1 MKKRILLIIYCLIT
15 TLLYANTYIDAS
27 EQEWTYGSMHQWRA
41 HNSYTVIEEIVVI
54 DNMVYALSNHS
65 LFAIDQTTEEIHY
78 YDLST
83 GLNSTIINHIY
94 HNEELHELMLCY
106 QNGQIDIIDNQQNI
120 YNISDL
126 YHKQTNL
133 SKQVNDLCM
142 YGNHA
147 LMAMDFGI
155 VCLDLKRKEIKDTYY
170 IGHNSTEVSVEYI
183 ALLND
188 SVYAL
193 SDQALYV
200 AHVND
205 NLVDYAYWHHY
216 PLPAGGKPTSLQTY
230 QGQLCIVRDNCL
242 WSYSHGRWSK
252 HASATYSIRGLRK
265 TGDQLFGLINEQYG
279 VVEVQPDFSLQLTI
293 PYGYVHDIKRD
304 GTYYWLATQ
313 SNGVVRVDNGNYQE
327 YHPEGPINPIAY
339 RMRFFGD
346 RLYVVPGGRWAVEN
360 KTFGEIM
367 FYENGIWTNLTNG
380 QLTDAAQ
387 HALYDLMNVAQ
398 DPNDPNHYFVTTYG
412 TGLLEMYDTTVV
424 ALYLPNNSPL
434 HSAAPSNPD
443 NYTRTDAAM
452 YDEQGNLWVLN
463 AGGELNNVHIIN
475 PQGEWHSFNL
485 LNSIT
490 REIIRLETPG
500 EMVVDRRNSQWKWIP
515 LCRWNTGIV
524 LLQDNGTPTNNS
536 DDKAYYRT
544 QWVDQFNNQLIPEYI
559 YSIAQDHDNT
569 LWVGTSRGLFTIPAH
584 VDFTQSNKCEKIII
598 RRNDGTN
605 LVDFLL
611 DNEQI
616 NCIVVDGANRK
627 WIGTANSGIFLIDIT
642 TDQDNG
648 EVVNTVAHFTTDNSL
663 LPSNNILS
671 IAIQESTGEVFIGTS
686 NGLVSYMSDAV
697 EPEENFENIYA
708 YPNPVYPTYK
718 GLIIIKG
725 LMANTQVRIIDGS
738 GNAVAILH
746 SNGGE
751 AIWDGNNSFG
761 QRVASGIYTA
771 ICNTIDGQ
779 AYGYVKVMIMN

>member
-1 MKKRILLIIYCLIT
+1 
-15 TLLYANTYIDAS
+15 
-27 EQEWTYGSMHQWRA
+27 
-41 HNSYTVIEEIVVI
+41 
-54 DNMVYALSNHS
+54 
-65 LFAIDQTTEEIHY
+65 
-78 YDLST
+78 
-83 GLNSTIINHIY
+83 
-94 HNEELHELMLCY
+94 
-106 QNGQIDIIDNQQNI
+106 
-120 YNISDL
+120 
-126 YHKQTNL
+126 
-133 SKQVNDLCM
+133 
-142 YGNHA
+142 
-147 LMAMDFGI
+147 
-155 VCLDLKRKEIKDTYY
+155 
-170 IGHNSTEVSVEYI
+170 
-183 ALLND
+183 
-188 SVYAL
+188 
-193 SDQALYV
+193 
-200 AHVND
+200 
-205 NLVDYAYWHHY
+205 
-216 PLPAGGKPTSLQTY
+216 
-230 QGQLCIVRDNCL
+230 
-242 WSYSHGRWSK
+242 
-252 HASATYSIRGLRK
+252 
-265 TGDQLFGLINEQYG
+265 
-279 VVEVQPDFSLQLTI
+279 
-293 PYGYVHDIKRD
+293 
-304 GTYYWLATQ
+304 
-313 SNGVVRVDNGNYQE
+313 
-327 YHPEGPINPIAY
+327 
-339 RMRFFGD
+339 
-346 RLYVVPGGRWAVEN
+346 
-360 KTFGEIM
+360 
-367 FYENGIWTNLTNG
+367 
-380 QLTDAAQ
+380 
-387 HALYDLMNVAQ
+387 
-398 DPNDPNHYFVTTYG
+398 
-412 TGLLEMYDTTVV
+412 MYDTTVV

-434 HSAAPSNPD
+434 RSAAPSNPD

-463 AGGELNNVHIIN
+463 AGGELNNVHVIN

-771 ICNTIDGQ
+771 VCNTIDGQ

>member
-1 MKKRILLIIYCLIT
+1 
-15 TLLYANTYIDAS
+15 
-27 EQEWTYGSMHQWRA
+27 
-41 HNSYTVIEEIVVI
+41 
-54 DNMVYALSNHS
+54 
-65 LFAIDQTTEEIHY
+65 
-78 YDLST
+78 
-83 GLNSTIINHIY
+83 
-94 HNEELHELMLCY
+94 
-106 QNGQIDIIDNQQNI
+106 
-120 YNISDL
+120 
-126 YHKQTNL
+126 
-133 SKQVNDLCM
+133 
-142 YGNHA
+142 
-147 LMAMDFGI
+147 
-155 VCLDLKRKEIKDTYY
+155 
-170 IGHNSTEVSVEYI
+170 
-183 ALLND
+183 
-188 SVYAL
+188 
-193 SDQALYV
+193 
-200 AHVND
+200 
-205 NLVDYAYWHHY
+205 
-216 PLPAGGKPTSLQTY
+216 
-230 QGQLCIVRDNCL
+230 
-242 WSYSHGRWSK
+242 
-252 HASATYSIRGLRK
+252 
-265 TGDQLFGLINEQYG
+265 
-279 VVEVQPDFSLQLTI
+279 
-293 PYGYVHDIKRD
+293 
-304 GTYYWLATQ
+304 
-313 SNGVVRVDNGNYQE
+313 
-327 YHPEGPINPIAY
+327 
-339 RMRFFGD
+339 
-346 RLYVVPGGRWAVEN
+346 
-360 KTFGEIM
+360 
-367 FYENGIWTNLTNG
+367 
-380 QLTDAAQ
+380 
-387 HALYDLMNVAQ
+387 
-398 DPNDPNHYFVTTYG
+398 
-412 TGLLEMYDTTVV
+412 
-424 ALYLPNNSPL
+424 
-434 HSAAPSNPD
+434 
-443 NYTRTDAAM
+443 
-452 YDEQGNLWVLN
+452 
-463 AGGELNNVHIIN
+463 
-475 PQGEWHSFNL
+475 
-485 LNSIT
+485 
-490 REIIRLETPG
+490 
-500 EMVVDRRNSQWKWIP
+500 MVVDRRNSQWKWIP

-771 ICNTIDGQ
+771 VCNTIDGQ